1 MTSRRNV
8 VLGVAGGL
16 LLPSLALAT
25 ESGIV
30 KGRHGGP
37 NMIKGDPPKLDFGK
51 GLLIPMNKA
60 IFKTLWEGEDRWITY
75 AHALADQQVLAMGR
89 AEDAAVGTMKF
100 MLLTLAFA
108 PERLERF
115 EGCGWKLRSGNL
127 ADLVRGEI
135 ALPGRPVHPAV
146 DEVGDPAGGATP
158 EGESMGPSAYHA
170 ITGYMVMKADAP
182 LDYVK
187 KKAQLLSEAAPSK
200 P

>member
-1 MTSRRNV
+1 MPSRRNLILGAAAGVLAPAV
-8 VLGVAGGL
+8 VLADDTGV
-16 LLPSLALAT
+16 
-25 ESGIV
+25 V
-30 KGRHGGP
+30 KGRRGGP

-51 GLLIPMNKA
+51 GLLIPMNKG

-75 AHALADQQVLAMGR
+75 AHAISDVQVLAMGR

-115 EGCGWKLRSGNL
+115 EGCGWKLKSGNL

-146 DEVGDPAGGATP
+146 DEVGDATNGA
-158 EGESMGPSAYHA
+158 SADGSSGYHA
-170 ITGYMVMKADAP
+170 ITGYMVMKKDAP

-187 KKAQLLSEAAPSK
+187 QKARFLSDAAPR
-200 P
+200 

>member
-8 VLGVAGGL
+8 VLGIAGGL

-75 AHALADQQVLAMGR
+75 ATPSPTNKSLPW
-89 AEDAAVGTMKF
+89 VGPK
-100 MLLTLAFA
+100 
-108 PERLERF
+108 
-115 EGCGWKLRSGNL
+115 
-127 ADLVRGEI
+127 
-135 ALPGRPVHPAV
+135 
-146 DEVGDPAGGATP
+146 TP
-158 EGESMGPSAYHA
+158 LSAR
-170 ITGYMVMKADAP
+170 
-182 LDYVK
+182 
-187 KKAQLLSEAAPSK
+187 
-200 P
+200 

>member
-1 MTSRRNV
+1 M
-8 VLGVAGGL
+8 VLGVAGSL
-16 LLPSLALAT
+16 LLPSLARAT
-25 ESGIV
+25 EPGIV
-30 KGRHGGP
+30 KGRRGGP
-37 NMIKGDPPKLDFGK
+37 NMIKGDPPKLDFGN

-115 EGCGWKLRSGNL
+115 EGCGWKLKSGNL

-135 ALPGRPVHPAV
+135 ALPGHPVLPAV
-146 DEVGDPAGGATP
+146 DEVGDPTNGA
-158 EGESMGPSAYHA
+158 SSDGPSGYHA
-170 ITGYMVMKADAP
+170 ITGYMVMKKDAP